1 MLGRNLLA
9 TDLRASAGHTLNQSM
24 VVQLTSEGN
33 LQAET
38 QPLVRYVLCIQG

>member
-1 MLGRNLLA
+1 
-9 TDLRASAGHTLNQSM
+9 M